1 MSKTYT
7 IDSKQI
13 SAIHNGMCEIRFL
26 MSHFEEMFKEDCH
39 LNQKLKRAFEY
50 IEPVRK
56 ELMDRK
62 DADFDRVFNMA
73 KKVAELN
80 GFKNTI
86 WSIYEIESFEDIS
99 NIPVGSKL
107 LSYNSSQE
115 HYVTVEGPTWLD
127 CWKAA
132 DKLVK
137 EISDVHGDQDHVFIE
152 SFRSLKLK
160 EGFYEVVLGS

>member
-1 MSKTYT
+1 MRTYT
-7 IDSKQI
+7 ITDKQI
-13 SAIHNGMCEIRFL
+13 SAIHNGICEIRFL
-26 MSHFEEMFKEDCH
+26 MSHFEEMFKEDSH

-56 ELMDRK
+56 ELMDK
-62 DADFDRVFNMA
+62 VDADHDRVYNMSR
-73 KKVAELN
+73 KVAELN

-86 WSIYEIESFEDIS
+86 WSMYEINGFDEKS
-99 NIPVGSKL
+99 NVPVGSKL
-107 LSYNSSQE
+107 LSYYSSKE

-137 EISDVHGDQDHVFIE
+137 ESSDDHGDHVFIE
-152 SFRSLKLK
+152 DFRSLKLK
-160 EGFYEVVLGS
+160 EGFYEVSLGS

>member
-7 IDSKQI
+7 ITSKQI
-13 SAIHNGMCEIRFL
+13 SDLHNGMCEIRR
-26 MSHFEEMFKEDCH
+26 MMDMFENMFKEDSH
-39 LNQKLKRAFEY
+39 VNQSLIRAFEY

-73 KKVAELN
+73 KKVADLN

-86 WSIYEIESFEDIS
+86 WSIYEIENFEDIS
-99 NIPVGSKL
+99 NIPVGSKI
-107 LSYNSSQE
+107 LSYYSSQE

-137 EISDVHGDQDHVFIE
+137 ESSDDHGDHVFIE